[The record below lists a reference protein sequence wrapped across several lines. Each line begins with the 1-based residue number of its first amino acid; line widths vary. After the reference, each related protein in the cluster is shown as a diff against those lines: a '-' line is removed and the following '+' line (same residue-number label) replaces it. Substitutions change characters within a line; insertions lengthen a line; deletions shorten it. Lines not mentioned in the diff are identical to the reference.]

1 MNDKPAILGGKPLF
15 GAKLNFVHPVLP
27 DFTELAEGVQGC
39 LSSGMVTKGRHL
51 REFEAAL
58 AEHLGVKHAIAVSS
72 CTTGLMLAYKCLGL
86 RGDVCH
92 AT

>member
-27 DFTELAEGVQGC
+27 HFTELAEGVQSC
-39 LSSGMVTKGRHL
+39 LSSGMVTKGHHL
-51 REFEAAL
+51 RKFEAAL

-72 CTTGLMLAYKCLGL
+72 CTTGLMLAYQCLGL
-86 RGDVCH
+86 RGDVV
-92 AT
+92 